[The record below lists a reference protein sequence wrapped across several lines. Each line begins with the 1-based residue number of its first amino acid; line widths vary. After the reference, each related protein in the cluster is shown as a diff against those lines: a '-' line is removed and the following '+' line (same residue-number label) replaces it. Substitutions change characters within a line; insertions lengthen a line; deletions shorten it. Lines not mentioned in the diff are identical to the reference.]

1 VKPVAF
7 VNPASGSGSGDD
19 DVEAWCEAVG
29 VERREIGD
37 DFEAALADAAAE
49 GPPYIAVVGG
59 DGTVR
64 TAAGVLGDSEVPL
77 LAAPGG
83 TFNHFAK
90 SLGIAD
96 LDTAAAAARAGIV
109 RTATI
114 AEVNGQV
121 FVNTCAIGWYPEMVR
136 TRERLRERLPRPLA
150 ALGAFA
156 RHVPRLHRFDVV
168 VGGTA
173 HRVWLLWA
181 GNGRFGTTP
190 ATLAERDAIDD
201 GVLDV
206 RLALAH
212 RRFARTQVVWDL
224 VRGRLRHSEQLER
237 FVVDG
242 SVTARLRDR
251 SVVAALDA
259 EVVDLTSP
267 LTFTP
272 AARRLRVL
280 VAPPD

>member
-1 VKPVAF
+1 MRPLAF
-7 VNPASGSGSGDD
+7 VNPASGRGSTDD
-19 DVEAWCEAVG
+19 GVAAWCDGLGAEQ
-29 VERREIGD
+29 REIGD
-37 DFEAALADAAAE
+37 DFEGELAAAAAS
-49 GPPYIAVVGG
+49 GPPYVAVVGG
-59 DGTVR
+59 DGTIR
-64 TAAGVLGDSEVPL
+64 AAAGVLGDTGVPL

-83 TFNHFAK
+83 TFNHFAR

-96 LDTAAAAARAGIV
+96 LESAATAADAGIV

-114 AEVNGQV
+114 ADVNDHV

-150 ALGAFA
+150 AVAAFA
-156 RHVPRLHRFDVV
+156 RHLPRLHRFDVD
-168 VGGTA
+168 VGGAT
-173 HRVWLLWA
+173 HRVWLLWV

-190 ATLAERDAIDD
+190 ATLAERAAIDD
-201 GVLDV
+201 DVLDV

-212 RRFARTQVVWDL
+212 RRFARTRVVWDL
-224 VRGRLRHSEQLER
+224 VRGRLRHSESLER

-242 SVTARLRDR
+242 PVTARLRER

-280 VAPPD
+280 VAPPG